1 MKWCEVFRTGKHTDA
16 NGEERDWT
24 REDLDKIVS
33 KFHEKQPSA
42 PIVIGHPKANNPA
55 YGWVED
61 LKREGEI
68 LYASYKQ
75 VCNEFKE
82 WVNKGRYKNRSIS
95 LYPDFTLRHIG
106 FLGAMPPAVKGLA
119 EYQFSEGE
127 DCLIYDYSESASD
140 FKFMTI
146 ASIFDNLRDFLI
158 DKFDLDTANQVISS
172 WKIEDLKQIETSTKE
187 EVRAF
192 CKTLANKGKETTVLP
207 EGTQKN
213 PNEFSAEL
221 EAQKQKIADLET
233 QLNDEKKLKRFAE
246 FEQFANEQIAIGA
259 ITPAQKDFVINF
271 QEICHTQGNYDF
283 AEGEEKS
290 CLKRF
295 QDFVKGI
302 KQIDFSETANNGNR
316 SPKPKDNIDF
326 NDPKAVADAIV
337 LKKQEYAAQGK
348 NISEAKILNELKNN
362 A

>member
-1 MKWCEVFRTGKHTDA
+1 MKWCEVFRTGKHTSA

-24 REDLDKIVS
+24 IADLDKIVA

-42 PIVIGHPKANNPA
+42 PIVIGHPKTNNPA

-61 LKREGEI
+61 LKREGET
-68 LYASYKQ
+68 LFASYKQ

-82 WVNKGRYKNRSIS
+82 WVNEGRYKNRSIS

-119 EYQFSEGE
+119 EYQFTE
-127 DCLIYDYSESASD
+127 DEECFIYDYSEPAAD
-140 FKFMTI
+140 FKFLTI
-146 ASIFDNLRDFLI
+146 ASILNNLREFLI
-158 DKFDLDTANQVISS
+158 DKYDLDTANQVISS

-187 EVRAF
+187 EVRAY
-192 CKTLANKGKETTVLP
+192 CETLTNKGKETIVP
-207 EGTQKN
+207 PQEGTQNK
-213 PNEFSAEL
+213 PDDFSAEI
-221 EAQKQKIADLET
+221 EAQKQKIVELET
-233 QLNDEKKLKRFAE
+233 QLNDEKKSKRIAE

-259 ITPAQKDFVINF
+259 ITPAQKDFVVDF
-271 QEICHTQGNYDF
+271 QEVCHNQGNYEF
-283 AEGEEKS
+283 SEGDEKS

-302 KQIDFSETANNGNR
+302 KQIDFSETANEGNR
-316 SPKPKDNIDF
+316 NPKPKDNIDF

-348 NISEAKILNELKNN
+348 DVSESKILNELKN